1 MLLCE
6 LLSLSLYFYSFLGYG
21 WLFFSDKGSRK
32 LYRLV
37 LRDRLNEKA
46 KKKFSKRK
54 TDHKLWKRQRL
65 ITLRFLLH
73 LCMESF
79 CTLCW
84 AIITYAYGAL
94 VVSGL
99 IWRALHTQF
108 TKATFWWIGSFVY
121 SHHISAFWT
130 ARVPGYVKR
139 QRLWITNG
147 HSISMIRNDK
157 NPRCLFQ
164 NFETTFKNCIN
175 WVELWCHVAKKF
187 HALSVQKYLYW
198 GWLRNAAHLVLALL
212 TDGWFFEEIQE
223 LT

>member
-1 MLLCE
+1 MFLCE
-6 LLSLSLYFYSFLGYG
+6 LLSLSLYFYSYLGHG

-54 TDHKLWKRQRL
+54 IDHKLWKRQWL

-130 ARVPGYVKR
+130 ARVST
-139 QRLWITNG
+139 WIREKTKTMNKEWSLNI
-147 HSISMIRNDK
+147 HDPEWQKS
-157 NPRCLFQ
+157 
-164 NFETTFKNCIN
+164 
-175 WVELWCHVAKKF
+175 
-187 HALSVQKYLYW
+187 ALSFST
-198 GWLRNAAHLVLALL
+198 LRNNSTVIYCKKWWIKI
-212 TDGWFFEEIQE
+212 TF
-223 LT
+223 